1 MNIQELQK
9 QIIDKQLNNLY
20 IFLGEEIAI
29 QKIYI
34 NKIAEIKNLEIQY
47 IEEYKQIHSSLMVN
61 DLFNTK
67 KLYVILDDL
76 DILKQENVWQMINP
90 SDNIIVFKYNNL
102 DKRSKFYKEFEPSI
116 VEFNKLSDEV
126 LVKYIQKE
134 ILLNESNCKKL
145 IDICNSSYN
154 QILLEIDKIRHY
166 SIDEVDFVDVI
177 INKEFELLE
186 KQGAFHKE
194 ISDITFTFIE
204 KVITRDIKQVYELQK
219 QLKQIGESNIK
230 LLSLL
235 YNNFKI
241 ILLIQSCKSNDICKT
256 TGLKSNEVYFNKNKT
271 GYYSIGELVNA
282 IRIIQKTEEGIKT
295 GKIDEVNSIDYVLCN
310 IL

>member
-47 IEEYKQIHSSLMVN
+47 IEEYKQIHNSLNVN
-61 DLFNTK
+61 NLFNTK

-76 DILKQENVWQMINP
+76 DILKQENVWKFINP
-90 SDNIIVFKYNNL
+90 SDNIIIFKYNNL
-102 DKRSKFYKEFEPSI
+102 DKRNKFYKEFEPKI
-116 VEFNKLSDEV
+116 VEFNKLSEEV
-126 LVKYIQKE
+126 LTKYIQKE
-134 ILLNESNCKKL
+134 IDLNNIHCKQL

-154 QILLEIDKIRHY
+154 QILLEIDKIKQYAKTQRT
-166 SIDEVDFVDVI
+166 DFTY
-177 INKEFELLE
+177 ELCFNILNNE
-186 KQGAFHKE
+186 GAFHKE

-204 KVITRDIKQVYELQK
+204 KVITKDIKQVYELQK

-235 YNNFKI
+235 YNNFKT

-256 TGLKSNEVYFNKNKT
+256 TGLQNNQVYFNKDKT
-271 GYYSIGELVNA
+271 RYYSIGELVNA

>member
-9 QIIDKQLNNLY
+9 QIINKQLNNLY
-20 IFLGEEIAI
+20 VFLGEEIAI

-47 IEEYKQIHSSLMVN
+47 VEEYKQIHNSLNVN

-76 DILKQENVWQMINP
+76 DILKQENVWKEINP
-90 SDNIIVFKYNNL
+90 NENIIIFKYNNL
-102 DKRSKFYKEFEPSI
+102 DKRNKFYKQFESKI

-134 ILLNESNCKKL
+134 INLSGENCKKL

-154 QILLEIDKIRHY
+154 QILLEVDKLKNIEGAGLNY
-166 SIDEVDFVDVI
+166 FNDKFIY
-177 INKEFELLE
+177 LE

-219 QLKQIGESNIK
+219 QLKQIRRK
-230 LLSLL
+230 
-235 YNNFKI
+235 
-241 ILLIQSCKSNDICKT
+241 
-256 TGLKSNEVYFNKNKT
+256 
-271 GYYSIGELVNA
+271 
-282 IRIIQKTEEGIKT
+282 
-295 GKIDEVNSIDYVLCN
+295 
-310 IL
+310 

>member
-9 QIIDKQLNNLY
+9 QIIDKKLNNLY
-20 IFLGEEIAI
+20 VFLGEEIAI

-34 NKIAEIKNLEIQY
+34 NKIAEVKNLEIQY
-47 IEEYKQIHSSLMVN
+47 IEEYKQIHNSLNVN

-67 KLYVILDDL
+67 KLYVVLDDL
-76 DILKQENVWQMINP
+76 DILKQENVWSEINTN
-90 SDNIIVFKYNNL
+90 DNIIIFKYNNL
-102 DKRSKFYKEFEPSI
+102 DKRNKFYKEFENKI

-126 LVKYIQKE
+126 LIKYIQQHLPALSEK
-134 ILLNESNCKKL
+134 NCKKL
-145 IDICNSSYN
+145 IDICDSSYN
-154 QILLEIDKIRHY
+154 QILLEIDKIQ
-166 SIDEVDFVDVI
+166 
-177 INKEFELLE
+177 NFEGNNTILSHDASFFQLDSMR
-186 KQGAFHKE
+186 AFHKE
-194 ISDITFTFIE
+194 ISDITFTFIK

-241 ILLIQSCKSNDICKT
+241 VLLIQSCKSNDICKT
-256 TGLKSNEVYFNKNKT
+256 TGLKSNEVYFNKDKI
-271 GYYSIGELVNA
+271 GYYLIGELVKA
-282 IRIIQKTEEGIKT
+282 LKIIQKTEEGIKT
-295 GKIDEVNSIDYVLCN
+295 GKIDEQNSIDYILCN